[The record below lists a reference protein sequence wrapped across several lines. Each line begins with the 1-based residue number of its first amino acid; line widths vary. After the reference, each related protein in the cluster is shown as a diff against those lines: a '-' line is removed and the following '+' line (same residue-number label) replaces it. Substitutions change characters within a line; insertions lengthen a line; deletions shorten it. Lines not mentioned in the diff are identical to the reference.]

1 MILIFFGPPGAGK
14 GTQAKF
20 IAKELNIP
28 HLSTGDILRKQ
39 LLINNEF
46 SKTIKNIMDS
56 GQLVTDNILN
66 KTVSERL
73 NNTDCSNGFVLDGY
87 PRTMNQVIFLENI
100 LKEKN
105 LSIDFIL
112 DFLIDEEVIIQRI
125 ISRSVAENREDD
137 DENVIETRIAN
148 YYKETKPLSDFY
160 NNQYSS
166 AYYVIDGN
174 QEIQKLNAEIYNI
187 IKKPYIY
194 VFLLDFYPWL

>member
-20 IAKELNIP
+20 IAKKLSIP
-28 HLSTGDILRKQ
+28 HLSTGDILRKL

-46 SKTIKNIMDS
+46 SKNLKNIMDS

-66 KTVSERL
+66 QTISERL
-73 NNTDCSNGFVLDGY
+73 NNADCSSGFVLDGY

-125 ISRSVAENREDD
+125 ISRSVSENREDD

-160 NNQYSS
+160 KNQYSS
-166 AYYVIDGN
+166 AYYVLDGN
-174 QEIQKLNAEIYNI
+174 QEIQKLNAEIHNI
-187 IKKPYIY
+187 IKKP
-194 VFLLDFYPWL
+194 

>member
-20 IAKELNIP
+20 VAKELDIA
-28 HLSTGDILRKQ
+28 HLSTGDILREQ
-39 LLINNEF
+39 LLKNNEF
-46 SKTIKNIMDS
+46 SISLKKIMDS

-66 KTVSERL
+66 KIVSAQL
-73 NNTDCSNGFVLDGY
+73 NNIDCSNGFVLDGY

-112 DFLIDEEVIIQRI
+112 DFLIDEETIIQRI
-125 ISRSVAENREDD
+125 KARSVVENREDD
-137 DENVIETRIAN
+137 NENVIKTRIAK

-160 NNQYSS
+160 KNEYSS
-166 AYYVIDGN
+166 EYCVIDGK
-174 QEIQKLNAEIYNI
+174 QEVQKLNTEILKI
-187 IKKPYIY
+187 IKKP
-194 VFLLDFYPWL
+194 